1 MTIGSH
7 PVDPYPTLGLTDR
20 VLAAD
25 RDDRWVETTVKPVVY
40 ASWGLWVA
48 DCPNCP
54 NAEHY
59 GAHPQTGYT
68 GGLKKTVF
76 RCSACFTEGRPAW
89 PGNLKQIEALLS
101 VRSSPA
107 NRNWTPGE
115 TIEQLAADN
124 KIMVG

>member
-1 MTIGSH
+1 MTIGNH
-7 PVDPYPTLGLTDR
+7 PTDPYPTLGLTAR
-20 VLAAD
+20 VEAAD
-25 RDDRWVETTVKPVVY
+25 RDDRWTVTTLRPVVY

-59 GAHPQTGYT
+59 GAHPQTGYV

-76 RCSACFTEGRPAW
+76 RCSTCFTEAQPAW
-89 PGNLKQIEALLS
+89 SDDMKQIETLLAA
-101 VRSSPA
+101 RSSPA

-115 TIEQLAADN
+115 TLEQLAADN